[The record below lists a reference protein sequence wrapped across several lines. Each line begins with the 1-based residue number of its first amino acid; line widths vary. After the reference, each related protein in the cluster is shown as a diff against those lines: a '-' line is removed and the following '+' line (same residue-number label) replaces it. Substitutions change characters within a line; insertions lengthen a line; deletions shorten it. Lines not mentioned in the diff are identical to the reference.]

1 MTVDKGRF
9 TQRIELFESQR
20 NDVQSYFDKG
30 IQELKE
36 RSVKGAKLLE
46 EQQKKEEEFVAE
58 AYKEAYES
66 YITPY
71 EMVKLGVGDFFF
83 FHNFFMKNVG
93 GFMETFN
100 WRYGQCFF
108 NLLMDHNARVGEM
121 LRGSIRDPYHKDEVS
136 EELWDF
142 LMDNWEEK

>member
-1 MTVDKGRF
+1 MKV
-9 TQRIELFESQR
+9 FEETEDS
-20 NDVQSYFDKG
+20 VSGFFSKS
-30 IQELKE
+30 LKE
-36 RSVKGAKLLE
+36 LEDRAEKGAKELE
-46 EQQKKEEEFVAE
+46 EKQRKEQEYVASV
-58 AYKEAYES
+58 YES

-71 EMVKLGVGDFFF
+71 DMVKLGVGDFFF

-93 GFMETFN
+93 GFMETFG

-136 EELWDF
+136 EEVWNF
-142 LMDNWEEK
+142 LMDNWEVK

>member
-1 MTVDKGRF
+1 MKV
-9 TQRIELFESQR
+9 FEETEDS
-20 NDVQSYFDKG
+20 VSGFFSKS
-30 IQELKE
+30 LKE
-36 RSVKGAKLLE
+36 LEDRAEKGAKELE
-46 EQQKKEEEFVAE
+46 EKQRKEQEYVASV
-58 AYKEAYES
+58 YES

-71 EMVKLGVGDFFF
+71 DMVKLGVGDFFF

-93 GFMETFN
+93 GFMETFG

-136 EELWDF
+136 EEVWNF
-142 LMDNWEEK
+142 LMDNWEGK

>member
-1 MTVDKGRF
+1 MKV
-9 TQRIELFESQR
+9 FEETEDS
-20 NDVQSYFDKG
+20 VSGFFSKS
-30 IQELKE
+30 LKE
-36 RSVKGAKLLE
+36 LEDRAEKGAKELE
-46 EQQKKEEEFVAE
+46 EKQRKEQEYVASV
-58 AYKEAYES
+58 YES

-71 EMVKLGVGDFFF
+71 DMVKLGVGDFFF

-93 GFMETFN
+93 GFMETFD

-136 EELWDF
+136 EEVWNF
-142 LMDNWEEK
+142 LMDNWEGK

>member
-46 EQQKKEEEFVAE
+46 RLIQK
-58 AYKEAYES
+58 
-66 YITPY
+66 I
-71 EMVKLGVGDFFF
+71 L
-83 FHNFFMKNVG
+83 NFP
-93 GFMETFN
+93 T
-100 WRYGQCFF
+100 YQ
-108 NLLMDHNARVGEM
+108 NLHRILNHLKIMM
-121 LRGSIRDPYHKDEVS
+121 
-136 EELWDF
+136 
-142 LMDNWEEK
+142 